1 MNIATRHPWAER
13 FQNECLAKGY
23 EWIEDSW
30 ERPTGTTRGV
40 LIGPKNAQQ
49 SKVIP
54 CLHGL
59 GNDMMFPM
67 IGFYRHLLAA
77 GWSIA
82 ACDIDGH
89 GVGNTS
95 TLDQDS
101 VLTCADDLIEFIA
114 THRPG
119 RDRLH
124 CCGYSLGAALM
135 LNYAIRNPERIHS
148 LTMLAMPLELT
159 EDLPFIVEASSLFRP
174 ALLNSVKEYGILGMI
189 PAFGPFLRGRYPI
202 RMTNGKN
209 RTYITQSRKII
220 ASLKLAEALKVT
232 TFPSLFVGSPR
243 DLIGPLH
250 PVTNLQLPIE
260 RLQIYQIP
268 DETHFTSP
276 LSPLVWKRVE
286 IFLRTI
292 RHLQ

>member
-1 MNIATRHPWAER
+1 M
-13 FQNECLAKGY
+13 
-23 EWIEDSW
+23 
-30 ERPTGTTRGV
+30 RPTGTTRGV
-40 LIGPKNAQQ
+40 LIGPKDAQQ

-59 GNDMMFPM
+59 GNDALFPM

-89 GVGNTS
+89 GIGNTS
-95 TLDQDS
+95 TLDADS
-101 VLTCADDLIEFIA
+101 ALTCVDDLIAFIER
-114 THRPG
+114 HRPG

-124 CCGYSLGAALM
+124 CCGYSFGAALM

-148 LTMLAMPLELT
+148 LTMISMPVELT
-159 EDLPFIVEASSLFRP
+159 EDLPILIEALSIFMPSLRD
-174 ALLNSVKEYGILGMI
+174 SVKEYGLLGMM
-189 PAFGPFLRGRYPI
+189 PAFGPVLRGRYPI
-202 RMTNGKN
+202 RMTQGKN
-209 RTYITQSRKII
+209 STYIAQSRAII
-220 ASLKLAEALKVT
+220 ASLKLADALRVG
-232 TFPSLFVGSPR
+232 TFPTLFIGSPR
-243 DLIGPLH
+243 DGIGPLH
-250 PVTNLQLPIE
+250 HVTNLQLPIE

-268 DETHFTSP
+268 AETHFTSP

-292 RHLQ
+292 RHLP